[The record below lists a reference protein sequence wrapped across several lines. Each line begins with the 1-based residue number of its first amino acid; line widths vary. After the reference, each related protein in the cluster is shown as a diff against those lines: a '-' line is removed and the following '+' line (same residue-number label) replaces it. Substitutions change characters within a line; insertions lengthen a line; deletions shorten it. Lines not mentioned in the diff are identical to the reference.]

1 MNDVVQKGILIDYEW
16 CSGCKACV
24 VACQMEH
31 DLPTNRFGVVVTEIG
46 PWEIEADQWQHS
58 FLPSFT
64 DECNLCATRVA
75 AGKKPSCVQH
85 CQAQVL
91 TFGPVEELVSK
102 LATKSRQA
110 LIVPG

>member
-1 MNDVVQKGILIDYEW
+1 MSRYGILVDYEW

-31 DLPTNRFGVVVTEIG
+31 GLPPDRFGIVVTELG
-46 PWEIEADQWQHS
+46 PWEIEGDRWQHD
-58 FLPSFT
+58 FQPGFT
-64 DECNLCATRVA
+64 DECDLCTRRVV

-91 TFGPVEELVSK
+91 SFGPVEELIHA
-102 LATKSRQA
+102 LAHKSRQA
-110 LIVPG
+110 LIVP